1 MSGFHRSL
9 ALPLGLA
16 CTLAFA
22 SPARAQADQD
32 APAYP
37 AETAM
42 QASGA
47 GDLMAAYQLAI
58 LAHYDSVLGNDSAA
72 EADLHAA
79 TEHLDLAQKA
89 VSSAGGTHPG
99 NPPASNSPVTPGDH
113 QPAVAPGGG
122 GGPAA
127 AQTMPGTGRILQE
140 LHTLA
145 DTTQTDV
152 TPESTTRLVAAM
164 TGELVNMGRL
174 GGGGGPGRPMP
185 TQITAIEH
193 IGEAYALVG
202 QAQSDLAMANY
213 SEAHGALAQAA
224 VQLRAA
230 RKAPGGTLIT
240 TDIKHMSDA
249 VESASGPVAA
259 KSHMAPEAVMRAVRE
274 ITTRLTAM
282 AASPTGS
289 SEEP

>member
-1 MSGFHRSL
+1 MSGIHRSL
-9 ALPLGLA
+9 SLPLGLA
-16 CTLAFA
+16 CALAFA

-32 APAYP
+32 APAHP

-58 LAHYDSVLGNDSAA
+58 LAHYDAVLGNDSAA
-72 EADLHAA
+72 GADLNAA

-89 VSSAGGTHPG
+89 VSGQGSTHPG
-99 NPPASNSPVTPGDH
+99 SPPASSSLMTPGGH
-113 QPAVAPGGG
+113 PSATAPGGG
-122 GGPAA
+122 GGPATGQA
-127 AQTMPGTGRILQE
+127 VPGTARILQE

-145 DTTQTDV
+145 DTTQTDI

-185 TQITAIEH
+185 TQMTAIEH

-213 SEAHGALAQAA
+213 PEAHGALDQAA

-230 RKAPGGTLIT
+230 HKAPGGAILA

-249 VESASGPVAA
+249 VKSASGPVAS

-289 SEEP
+289 SEQP